1 MDKTIEQMI
10 LESFNEKIN
19 NGYFENIINNKLEEF
34 FQRILDDLLVFNSSF
49 KENMKKRLDPILTTA
64 ISNSRLE
71 NLTDKVTLLV
81 NNLLANSELYKASK
95 LQENL
100 ASYLASYLDCG
111 KNKPYI
117 EKIKLSDIFNK
128 YVEFAKNECKNFH
141 YNKKDLSFEFGTACL
156 NFSASLEEIK
166 DDSKRD
172 YFDTRERKFILKT
185 NFNKKCNHTQ
195 PKLDIEFK
203 INNFGYLNFTE
214 DISINRIH
222 QYPPFIWLLIR
233 LSQICC
239 EVYID
244 EPANMKRQFDVE
256 INEEEWLSIE
266 GI

>member
-100 ASYLASYLDCG
+100 ASYLDCG
-111 KNKPYI
+111 KNEPYI

-128 YVEFAKNECKNFH
+128 YVEFAKNECKNFLEV
-141 YNKKDLSFEFGTACL
+141 LSSEFGTECF

-185 NFNKKCNHTQ
+185 NFNKKCYHTQ

-203 INNFGYLNFTE
+203 IDNLGYLNLTE

-222 QYPPFIWLLIR
+222 QYPPFIWFLIR

-244 EPANMKRQFDVE
+244 EPTMKRQFDVE
-256 INEEEWLSIE
+256 IKEEELFSID

>member
-49 KENMKKRLDPILTTA
+49 KENMKKRLDPILKSA

-81 NNLLANSELYKASK
+81 NNLLANSELYKTSK

-100 ASYLASYLDCG
+100 ASYLDCG
-111 KNKPYI
+111 KNEPYI

-128 YVEFAKNECKNFH
+128 YVEFAKNECKNFFEV
-141 YNKKDLSFEFGTACL
+141 LSLEFGTACL

-185 NFNKKCNHTQ
+185 NFNKKCYHTQ

-203 INNFGYLNFTE
+203 IDNLGYLNLTE

-222 QYPPFIWLLIR
+222 QYPPFIWFLIR

-244 EPANMKRQFDVE
+244 EPTMKRQFDVE
-256 INEEEWLSIE
+256 IKEEELFSID

>member
-49 KENMKKRLDPILTTA
+49 KENMKKRLDPILTNA

-71 NLTDKVTLLV
+71 NLTEKVTLLV

-100 ASYLASYLDCG
+100 ASYLDCG
-111 KNKPYI
+111 KNEPFIK
-117 EKIKLSDIFNK
+117 KIKLSDIFNK
-128 YVEFAKNECKNFH
+128 YVEFAKNECKNFLYIH
-141 YNKKDLSFEFGTACL
+141 YNKEDFSFEFGTACL

-185 NFNKKCNHTQ
+185 NFNEKCNHTQ

-203 INNFGYLNFTE
+203 IDNLGYLNLTE
-214 DISINRIH
+214 NISINRIH
-222 QYPPFIWLLIR
+222 EYPPFIWLLIR

-244 EPANMKRQFDVE
+244 EPTNMKRQFDVE
-256 INEEEWLSIE
+256 INEEELFSIE